1 MEIVGRCPACARRL
15 ARKGLRRERRWDCT
29 WLVDWNRFGNKYETQ
44 HKVRVDS
51 KFEGEICV
59 ATSTLPPS
67 NVTNV
72 QEGGSF
78 DIAFR

>member
-1 MEIVGRCPACARRL
+1 MAIIVA
-15 ARKGLRRERRWDCT
+15 K
-29 WLVDWNRFGNKYETQ
+29 VMSSNWNRVGSKYETQ
-44 HKVRVDS
+44 NKVREES
-51 KFEGEICV
+51 KVEGEICV

-67 NVTNV
+67 NVSNV

>member
-1 MEIVGRCPACARRL
+1 MSSLCEEAGEEGAEKREEVRL
-15 ARKGLRRERRWDCT
+15 H
-29 WLVDWNRFGNKYETQ
+29 LVDVVTTKYETTQ
-44 HKVRVDS
+44 NKVREDT

-67 NVTNV
+67 NESNV